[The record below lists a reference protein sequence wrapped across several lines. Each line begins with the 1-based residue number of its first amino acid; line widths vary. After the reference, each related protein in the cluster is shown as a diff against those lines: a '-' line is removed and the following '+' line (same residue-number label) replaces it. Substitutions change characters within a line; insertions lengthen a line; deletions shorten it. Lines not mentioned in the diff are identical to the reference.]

1 MTLSWARRSQNKQT
15 AQIPCKVERD
25 GQMYFGDAELH
36 WKRREKE
43 KTNNPQTVKA
53 TKHSDRIQ
61 RDSSRCC
68 LFFICNLGISGWF
81 QRMSGTTTRQSSL
94 AMDAGSLQPTTG
106 WGEPE
111 QRPPARWLWSP
122 VSLQARWGRRAEV
135 FCPGNGR
142 RCWPDTSVCLGN
154 RLLGK
159 QGPVLLASI

>member
-94 AMDAGSLQPTTG
+94 AMDAGSRPRGEESQSSGRLPG
-106 WGEPE
+106 GCEVLSPYRLDGEGEPRCFAQE
-111 QRPPARWLWSP
+111 MGEGADPTPQYALETDFWES
-122 VSLQARWGRRAEV
+122 RAQ
-135 FCPGNGR
+135 FF
-142 RCWPDTSVCLGN
+142 
-154 RLLGK
+154 
-159 QGPVLLASI
+159 